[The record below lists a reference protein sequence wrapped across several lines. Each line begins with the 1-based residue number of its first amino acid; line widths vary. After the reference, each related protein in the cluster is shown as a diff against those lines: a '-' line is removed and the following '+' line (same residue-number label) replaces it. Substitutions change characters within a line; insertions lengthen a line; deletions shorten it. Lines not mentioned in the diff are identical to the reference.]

1 MKKLALII
9 GAGLLALG
17 GVSTAEAQ
25 VRQVEDAWSQ
35 YREKVVVRRG
45 PVVRKRVVVRPA
57 PVYVSPAPVYV
68 PGVVFGTAPVVQRKV
83 VVRRAPVIRKR
94 VIVR

>member
-17 GVSTAEAQ
+17 GVGTAEAQ
-25 VRQVEDAWSQ
+25 VRHVESAWSQ

-45 PVVRKRVVVRPA
+45 PVVKKRVVVRRHLC
-57 PVYVSPAPVYV
+57 
-68 PGVVFGTAPVVQRKV
+68 T
-83 VVRRAPVIRKR
+83 
-94 VIVR
+94 